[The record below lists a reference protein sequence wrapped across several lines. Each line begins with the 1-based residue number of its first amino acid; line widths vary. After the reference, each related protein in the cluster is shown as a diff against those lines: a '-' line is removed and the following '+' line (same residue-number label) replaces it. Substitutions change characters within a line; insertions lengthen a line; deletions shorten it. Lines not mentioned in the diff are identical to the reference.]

1 MKELSAFLL
10 LIATS
15 VSLAQG
21 TQVQLF
27 PITDVVPEYPTEAIV
42 REQEGWVLLSLDVS
56 ATGVVSNIRVRDAE
70 PGQLFDQ
77 AALDAALRLQFEPYT
92 ENGIARA
99 VSGIQYV
106 FRFEL
111 SEIPELEIPEEPLS
125 LNDSASAP
133 RAQRVMQRKPSIV
146 QIANEDLIPLSAV
159 APDYP
164 TDALEREIG
173 GWVIV
178 RFAVSDQGAVID
190 PVVEDSEPANVFDR
204 AALDAVRRFSYEARS
219 PEEDAVDRQNVFHL
233 FKFRPAS

>member
-1 MKELSAFLL
+1 MKALSTFLL
-10 LIATS
+10 LFTIS
-15 VSLAQG
+15 VSVAQE

-27 PITDVVPEYPTEAIV
+27 PITDVVPVYPTEAV
-42 REQEGWVLLSLDVS
+42 AREQEGWVLLSLDVS

-77 AALDAALRLQFEPYT
+77 AALDAALRLRFEPYI
-92 ENGIARA
+92 ENGIARD

-125 LNDSASAP
+125 LNDSALAP
-133 RAQRVMQRKPSIV
+133 RAQRVTQRKPSIV

-164 TDALEREIG
+164 AEALDREIG
-173 GWVIV
+173 GWVVV
-178 RFAVSDQGAVID
+178 RFAVSDQGAVLN
-190 PVVEDSEPANVFDR
+190 PVVEDSEPANVFDS
-204 AALDAVRRFSYEARS
+204 AALDAVRRFRYEARS
-219 PEEDAVDRQNVFHL
+219 PEEDAVDRLNVFHL